1 MANQFSSVQSL
12 SHVWLFVTPWTEAHQ
27 ASLSLTNSWSLLKLM
42 SIISSYVVPYSSC
55 LQSFSAPRSF
65 PVRQFFASGG
75 QSTGVSAS
83 ASVLPMLDFSLYKV
97 ISYLL
102 SSFSKRGNWGLRLNA
117 QSWDQ
122 KWWSQDNYPCFLISK
137 LIEKRMMNCPSHS
150 IPVMKGNFFSD
161 FALFWA

>member
-1 MANQFSSVQSL
+1 MSDSLQPHGLQHTRPPCPSPTLRVYSNPCPLRQWCHPIITSSVIP
-12 SHVWLFVTPWTEAHQ
+12 F
-27 ASLSLTNSWSLLKLM
+27 
-42 SIISSYVVPYSSC
+42 SSC
-55 LQSFSAPRSF
+55 LQSFPDSWPF
-65 PVRQFFASGG
+65 QMRQFFASGG